1 MATLFCSLEKNDDH
15 HGDEVSMIIPKTQ
28 ELLNRL
34 KTSQQTPA
42 LYHKE
47 LQIHQTLL
55 PDLRTW
61 KGKRPTEIFKSLQAA
76 MKRIPS
82 HEAVI
87 VQEYL
92 NARVEVKNDGRQR
105 TLGKECIGSRQAP
118 QAVWLLWR
126 KLPWNARN
134 IFLNWRSIEWHW
146 SHRMANKDSSRPY
159 YH

>member
-1 MATLFCSLEKNDDH
+1 MTITEMRFQWLSPKHKNSLIDWKP
-15 HGDEVSMIIPKTQ
+15 VSKHLLCITQ
-28 ELLNRL
+28 
-34 KTSQQTPA
+34 
-42 LYHKE
+42 
-47 LQIHQTLL
+47 LQIHQTLR

-61 KGKRPTEIFKSLQAA
+61 KGKRPTEISKSPQAA
-76 MKRIPS
+76 MKKIPS

-92 NARVEVKNDGRQR
+92 NARVEVKNKGRQR
-105 TLGKECIGSRQAP
+105 TLGKECIGSRQGP

-134 IFLNWRSIEWHW
+134 NFFNWRSIQWHW
-146 SHRMANKDSSRPY
+146 SYLMANKDSSRPY